1 MSLLMKAL
9 KKAEE
14 SQQGHSAGDEPTL
27 SELAEELSLEPVPER
42 AAPGQGKTAEQKI
55 AETPAPDVTQHSAA
69 NLFAAKEQPEGGRH
83 SRMVVML
90 AIGALLFLVGG
101 GAYLYVAINKPG
113 LLLSLKRSPPVP
125 AAVAPALPVAS
136 QAPQPAVEIEPPAPV
151 AEVLPGQAALAG
163 RVWNEAAPARSAAE
177 PAKAPVVAE
186 PAPADGAVKVLHG
199 KPEEVSPDLTQAW
212 QALQDGRLE
221 TARGL
226 YQRLLQQEPRNVDA
240 LLGMAAVMAR
250 SNAPG
255 EAGRFYLRALD
266 VEPKNAFAQAGLV
279 SVLGGADPAGSE
291 ARLRQLLAEQPAAF
305 LHFALGNL
313 YAARGR
319 WSEAQQA
326 YFDAC
331 RLEPDN
337 PDYAFNLAVSLEQIS
352 QPGPALTY
360 YRRALALQQK
370 RGAGFERA
378 AVEARI
384 AHLQGMGE

>member
-42 AAPGQGKTAEQKI
+42 AAPGQGKTAEPGNV
-55 AETPAPDVTQHSAA
+55 ETPAPDVTQHSAA

-83 SRMVVML
+83 SRVVVML
-90 AIGALLFLVGG
+90 AIGALLFLAGG

-113 LLLSLKRSPPVP
+113 LLLSLKRPSPAP
-125 AAVAPALPVAS
+125 APALPVAPP
-136 QAPQPAVEIEPPAPV
+136 APQPSPEMERAAPV
-151 AEVLPGQAALAG
+151 EETLPEQAVLAG

-177 PAKAPVVAE
+177 PVKAPVVAE

-199 KPEEVSPDLTQAW
+199 KPEEVSPDLAQAW

-226 YQRLLQQEPRNVDA
+226 YQRLLQQEPRNVDV

-266 VEPKNAFAQAGLV
+266 VEPNNAFAQAGLV

-313 YAARGR
+313 HAARGR
-319 WSEAQQA
+319 WNEAQQA
-326 YFDAC
+326 YFDAY

-337 PDYAFNLAVSLEQIS
+337 PDHAFNLAVSLEQIS
-352 QPGPALTY
+352 QPRSALTY
-360 YRRALALQQK
+360 YRRALALQQN